1 VADRRKVE
9 MIGTI
14 GEGLFELG
22 IDEAEPDA
30 PPRAGY
36 GGDAANTAVMAARLG
51 GARICGRVGDDALGR
66 RLLEFW
72 RLSGVD
78 TDAVSVDEAPT
89 GIYVNERL
97 ADGGCRFDYH
107 RRGSAGSRL
116 SSADVTASFLNGLD
130 VLHFTGITLA
140 ISTSAAAAAR
150 LAARLAHE
158 HGALVSFA
166 VNHRRALHGDV
177 HELAACARAADVVF
191 VSIEEAE
198 VIFGAGGPGE
208 VARALVSGPT
218 EIVVTLGDAGAVA
231 FVNGAETRVAAPAV
245 ASVDATGAGD
255 ALAGVY
261 LAERVAGASAERA
274 LTRAVAAAT
283 LSCRSFGAALS
294 YPHAAELEATIP
306 A

>member
-1 VADRRKVE
+1 
-9 MIGTI
+9 MIGAV

-22 IDEAEPDA
+22 IDEAAPDT

-51 GARICGRVGDDALGR
+51 GARLCGRVGGDALGR

-72 RLSGVD
+72 QRSGVD
-78 TDAVSVDEAPT
+78 TAAVTVDEAPT

-97 ADGGCRFDYH
+97 GEGGCRFHYH

-116 SSADVTASFLNGLD
+116 SSGDVTAAFLSGLD
-130 VLHFTGITLA
+130 ALHFTGITLA

-150 LAARLAHE
+150 LAARLARE
-158 HGALVSFA
+158 QGALVSFA
-166 VNHRRALHGDV
+166 VNHRPALHGDV
-177 HELAACARAADVVF
+177 HEIAACARAADVVF

-198 VIFGAGGPGE
+198 VIFGAGGPSE
-208 VARALVSGPT
+208 VARALVAGPA
-218 EIVVTLGDAGAVA
+218 EVVVTLGDGGAVA
-231 FVNGAETRVAAPAV
+231 FVNSSEVRVPAPAV
-245 ASVDATGAGD
+245 EIVDATGAGD

-261 LAERVAGASAERA
+261 LAERVAGSSAERA

-294 YPHAAELEATIP
+294 YPRASELEATIP